1 METEKQGFSA
11 PPCCVSSILD
21 CIGNTPM
28 MEMNIRRED
37 QDWHFFA
44 KLEFMNPSG
53 SVKDRIAKYIIEK
66 AEKNGQLKADS
77 IIAEATSGNTGIGL
91 AMVCA
96 AKSYKLVICM
106 PEHMSVERRKIML
119 NLGAEI
125 CLTVFPAPAPRP

>member
-1 METEKQGFSA
+1 MDKQNTVMS
-11 PPCCVSSILD
+11 PPRCCVSSVLD

-28 MEMNIRRED
+28 MEMNVRHEN
-37 QDWHFFA
+37 QNWHFFA

-77 IIAEATSGNTGIGL
+77 IIAEATSGNTGIVL
-91 AMVCA
+91 SMVAA
-96 AKSYKLVICM
+96 AKKYKLVICM
-106 PEHMSVERRKIML
+106 PEHMSLERRKIML

-125 CLTVFPAPAPRP
+125 CLTPMNDGFA